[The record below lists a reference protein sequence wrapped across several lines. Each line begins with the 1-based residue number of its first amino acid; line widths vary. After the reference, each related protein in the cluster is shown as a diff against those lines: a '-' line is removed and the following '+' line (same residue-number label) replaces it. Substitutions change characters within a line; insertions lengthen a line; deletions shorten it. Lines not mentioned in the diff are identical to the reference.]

1 MNPAVWPADW
11 ASDPALHRQRAV
23 VRVGSEGHPPSGR
36 SWSLQRR
43 CSLSPRQFAGAYGLL
58 ALASVVVAVFFWMQ
72 GMRLVGAFAGLE
84 LLALGVAFVLHAL
97 HAADGETLHLQGGRL
112 QVDRRSGLRC
122 TSFHVD
128 IELLRVGAAADGVIE
143 LRVGRAVEPVGRQ
156 AAAAQRRQVLDELRH
171 ELMQAR
177 ANVRAD
183 D

>member
-1 MNPAVWPADW
+1 VFFW
-11 ASDPALHRQRAV
+11 AQG
-23 VRVGSEGHPPSGR
+23 VRLVIT
-36 SWSLQRR
+36 L
-43 CSLSPRQFAGAYGLL
+43 FAGARDCWRW
-58 ALASVVVAVFFWMQ
+58 AWPSCC
-72 GMRLVGAFAGLE
+72 MRCTPPTAKRCTCRA
-84 LLALGVAFVLHAL
+84 
-97 HAADGETLHLQGGRL
+97 GRL